1 MSLPRARYRL
11 QHYKSHFHD
20 RPCCT
25 QIHYTEYTNTQKWK
39 IQTHQD
45 TLQDIASYIRCR
57 TFTKYT
63 GCTSYHTLSTRS
75 TYLLNIQLTICHT
88 FTKLTIMTRTVY
100 CWESIDHRNIEPW
113 ELALVIPL
121 LRNINGQGNLTP
133 LFPLFVFFVFFR
145 LLYGLWNIHLRW
157 TLLYLMS

>member
-1 MSLPRARYRL
+1 
-11 QHYKSHFHD
+11 
-20 RPCCT
+20 
-25 QIHYTEYTNTQKWK
+25 
-39 IQTHQD
+39 
-45 TLQDIASYIRCR
+45 
-57 TFTKYT
+57 
-63 GCTSYHTLSTRS
+63 
-75 TYLLNIQLTICHT
+75 
-88 FTKLTIMTRTVY
+88 MTRTVY

-157 TLLYLMS
+157 TLLYLIWVNSQSHGHWIFFGKKHPFILFTFQRLESKKKFPSPPPLPIQYRNEKRPMSQPEMLFHEIYESQLFTIGLLFICLQNRGGGWGVG

>member
-25 QIHYTEYTNTQKWK
+25 QIHRVYKHTKMKNTNTPRYTARYHLFNILEVALSQN
-39 IQTHQD
+39 I
-45 TLQDIASYIRCR
+45 LR
-57 TFTKYT
+57 TIS
-63 GCTSYHTLSTRS
+63 CTSYDTLSTRS
-75 TYLLNIQLTICHT
+75 TYYLNIQLTICHT
-88 FTKLTIMTRTVY
+88 FTKHTCMTRTMY
-100 CWESIDHRNIEPW
+100 CWESIQHRNIEPW

-133 LFPLFVFFVFFR
+133 LFLCFF
-145 LLYGLWNIHLRW
+145 LLYFSD
-157 TLLYLMS
+157 Y